1 MSVHLPIRSCCW
13 LAVVWLLV
21 AVSAQAG
28 GIVEVIHIY
37 RQAGQ
42 VRLELRAREILDRRT
57 ASTVDSGLP
66 GTCVYHLQLLDEAEQ
81 VVVEFF
87 LELTLQLDLWENRY
101 LLDCPSGRHV
111 FPSLAAADSAWSH
124 LIGID
129 LCPEPRLAPDL
140 GYRLQVQIAVQPLAP
155 EVRKRLSRY
164 VSSNSSRNREELAL
178 DLGAVFGRILGG
190 DGPDNDNVRFVS
202 PWFRIGD
209 LEERP

>member
-1 MSVHLPIRSCCW
+1 MSVLTPLRSCYW
-13 LAVVWLLV
+13 LAVIWLLV
-21 AVSAQAG
+21 AWSAQAG
-28 GIVEVIHIY
+28 GIVEVIHLY

-42 VRLELRAREILDRRT
+42 VRLELRAREILDQRT

-66 GTCVYHLQLLDEAEQ
+66 GTCVYHLQLLNEAEQ
-81 VVVEFF
+81 VIEEFV

-101 LLDCPSGRHV
+101 LLDSPSGRHV

-124 LIGID
+124 LVGID
-129 LCPEPRLAPDL
+129 ICPTPRLTPGL

-155 EVRKRLSRY
+155 EVRARLSRY

-178 DLGAVFGRILGG
+178 DLGAVFGRILGD
-190 DGPDNDNVRFVS
+190 DGSDSDHVRFAS
-202 PWFRIGD
+202 PWFRLGD